1 MKTSVGVDG
10 CKAGWFA
17 VTVTDDGEWSHALY
31 ETAEAVLDR
40 HGDAERILIDI
51 PIGLVQGVLS
61 ELRAQGLFD
70 ARSKVQLTSIC
81 IRAFR
86 IYGFCDGEYWEFSG
100 MSAEV

>member
-1 MKTSVGVDG
+1 MACPHCLSTTSSRRKHRTSLGYRTFYCRD
-10 CKAGWFA
+10 C
-17 VTVTDDGEWSHALY
+17 
-31 ETAEAVLDR
+31 DR
-40 HGDAERILIDI
+40 RFNER
-51 PIGLVQGVLS
+51 VLS

-100 MSAEV
+100 MSAEF